1 MEFILALYNGH
12 HFDSVCNNCPTYL
25 IEHEMIWS
33 IFDPAVFITL
43 CLEDFACGSSSN
55 CGKENGV
62 VVQVD
67 SAVEDDVPIWS
78 GIIAGAI

>member
-1 MEFILALYNGH
+1 MVTILFQCATTAQLTWLNMRWHGA
-12 HFDSVCNNCPTYL
+12 YL
-25 IEHEMIWS
+25 IQQCS
-33 IFDPAVFITL
+33 L
-43 CLEDFACGSSSN
+43 RCCLEDFACGSSSN